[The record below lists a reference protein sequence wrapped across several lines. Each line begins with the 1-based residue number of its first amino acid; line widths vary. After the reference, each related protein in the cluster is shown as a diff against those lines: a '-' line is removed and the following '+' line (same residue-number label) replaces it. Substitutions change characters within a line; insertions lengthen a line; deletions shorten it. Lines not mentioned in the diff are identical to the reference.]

1 MSIKL
6 YPWQDALEKALLDL
20 RDRLPNGLLVYGP
33 RGAGILIWCRPLQ
46 SRFYAR
52 SQPPTARPA
61 DVATAVIW
69 FVQEHTP
76 TFATW

>member
-33 RGAGILIWCRPLQ
+33 RGAGIFDLVQAFAQ
-46 SRFYAR
+46 SL
-52 SQPPTARPA
+52 
-61 DVATAVIW
+61 
-69 FVQEHTP
+69 
-76 TFATW
+76 

>member
-33 RGAGILIWCRPLQ
+33 RGAGIFDLVQAFAKSL
-46 SRFYAR
+46 YAR

-61 DVATAVIW
+61 DVATDVIW